1 MASDRPLIPGRHSKY
16 LIWSRQDLSR
26 SLAQSSRP
34 FFLESRYSEFEGASY
49 PDLSGRFGPELVHH
63 WRIGRCSSDVVLD
76 EVLIVVGCC
85 FAEADFEVFGGYPLL
100 LASDVVLAILLRLVA
115 DVR

>member
-1 MASDRPLIPGRHSKY
+1 M
-16 LIWSRQDLSR
+16 
-26 SLAQSSRP
+26 
-34 FFLESRYSEFEGASY
+34 
-49 PDLSGRFGPELVHH
+49 HH

-85 FAEADFEVFGGYPLL
+85 FSEADFEVFGGYPLL
-100 LASDVVLAILLRLVA
+100 LASNVVLAILLPLVA